1 LKSLPIALRK
11 EARDLIDAL
20 GDEPAPAGSQ
30 KLRGH
35 EDYYRLAFGSGGF
48 RIVYR
53 VRPEK
58 VIIERVRPRGRAYDG
73 L

>member
-1 LKSLPIALRK
+1 L
-11 EARDLIDAL
+11 L
-20 GDEPAPAGSQ
+20 GEDPHAAGSQ

-35 EDYYRLAFGSGGF
+35 EDYYRVPFGAGRYG
-48 RIVYR
+48 IVYR

-58 VIIERVRPRGRAYDG
+58 VIIERVRPRGSAYQG